1 MANNTVNNKLI
12 IRNTIMLYVR
22 MALSM
27 FVALFTSRIVLNT
40 LGVEDYGIN
49 GVVGGVVSF
58 WGFLNSSM
66 SAATSRFITFEM
78 GRGNERHL
86 NVVFNCAFVVHLCI
100 AVVVVALAETIG
112 LWFLNN
118 KLVIPSDRMMA
129 AQWVYQLSIFSMV
142 IGITQVPYTA
152 SIISHDRMDIYAYT
166 ELANILLKLL
176 VVYLLVIGDFDKLIL
191 YSILTTVISTGVV
204 LFYRYFCFS
213 HFEECRFKRVWNATV
228 FRQMLTFSGWD
239 FLGNLSVTIR
249 GQGIGMLINIFY
261 GVVVNAAS
269 GIAGQVQGVVMAFAS
284 NVLMAVKPQI
294 IKSYARGD
302 YERTETLITYASLGI
317 FYLLMLLTV
326 PIILETHFIL
336 QLWLGIV
343 PEYSVLFCRFVL
355 IFNVFSALAMLVL
368 TVSHAA
374 NKNKYPSLVNGIMY
388 LSSLPVSY
396 FVFCFFDLVWFP
408 YFYNVLTMVGGVLFI
423 GWLASRYLNVFSF
436 KGYVL
441 NILLRNILIIIF
453 IIGIVL
459 YVQSLMGEESWK
471 RFWVTCIIST
481 VLILFLGYVLG
492 INREARC
499 LIYNFISNKFKIRQ

>member
-152 SIISHDRMDIYAYT
+152 SIISHERMDIYAYT

-228 FRQMLTFSGWD
+228 DILR
-239 FLGNLSVTIR
+239 LG
-249 GQGIGMLINIFY
+249 
-261 GVVVNAAS
+261 
-269 GIAGQVQGVVMAFAS
+269 
-284 NVLMAVKPQI
+284 
-294 IKSYARGD
+294 
-302 YERTETLITYASLGI
+302 
-317 FYLLMLLTV
+317 
-326 PIILETHFIL
+326 
-336 QLWLGIV
+336 
-343 PEYSVLFCRFVL
+343 LF
-355 IFNVFSALAMLVL
+355 
-368 TVSHAA
+368 
-374 NKNKYPSLVNGIMY
+374 G
-388 LSSLPVSY
+388 
-396 FVFCFFDLVWFP
+396 
-408 YFYNVLTMVGGVLFI
+408 
-423 GWLASRYLNVFSF
+423 
-436 KGYVL
+436 
-441 NILLRNILIIIF
+441 
-453 IIGIVL
+453 
-459 YVQSLMGEESWK
+459 
-471 RFWVTCIIST
+471 
-481 VLILFLGYVLG
+481 
-492 INREARC
+492 
-499 LIYNFISNKFKIRQ
+499 